1 MASLKC
7 SHCGFGIHYH
17 DEPNGVEYTALSQEL
32 WNSFSETDK
41 PIVRY
46 VLDGNDDFLCIWRC
60 PECGCIHTFE
70 AYRPIFKQAYIPCDD
85 VAIYTESKKYLV
97 FIDFLFEDI
106 SERGLSA
113 KEFANGGKYSSDS
126 FFYAMIN
133 NECVIVYSDE
143 TCTKEIRKYKA
154 IETKTIE

>member
-32 WNSFSETDK
+32 WNSFSKTDK

-70 AYRPIFKQAYIPCDD
+70 AYRPIFKHAYIPCDD

-143 TCTKEIRKYKA
+143 TCTKEIRKYKS
-154 IETKTIE
+154 IETKIIE

>member
-17 DEPNGVEYTALSQEL
+17 DEPNGVEYTALSQDL
-32 WNSFSETDK
+32 WNSFSKTDK

-143 TCTKEIRKYKA
+143 TCTKEIKKYKS
-154 IETKTIE
+154 IETKNIK

>member
-32 WNSFSETDK
+32 WNSFSKTDK
-41 PIVRY
+41 LIVRY

-143 TCTKEIRKYKA
+143 TCTKEIRKYKS
-154 IETKTIE
+154 IETKIIE

>member
-32 WNSFSETDK
+32 WNSFSKTDK

-70 AYRPIFKQAYIPCDD
+70 AYRPIFKQAYIPCNN
-85 VAIYTESKKYLV
+85 VNSSTEARKHLV

-106 SERGLSA
+106 SERGLTA
-113 KEFANGGKYSSDS
+113 KEFANIGKYPTDK
-126 FFYAMIN
+126 FFYTMIDN
-133 NECVIVYSDE
+133 KSIIVYSDE
-143 TCTKEIRKYKA
+143 KCTKEIRRYKA
-154 IETKTIE
+154 IETFME

>member
-17 DEPNGVEYTALSQEL
+17 DEPNGVEYTALSQDL
-32 WNSFSETDK
+32 WNSFSKTDK

-97 FIDFLFEDI
+97 FIYFLFEDI

-143 TCTKEIRKYKA
+143 TCTKEIKKYKS
-154 IETKTIE
+154 IETKNIK

>member
-32 WNSFSETDK
+32 WNSFSKTDK

-143 TCTKEIRKYKA
+143 TCTKEIRKYKS
-154 IETKTIE
+154 IETKIIE

>member
-7 SHCGFGIHYH
+7 SYCGFGIHYH
-17 DEPNGVEYTALSQEL
+17 DEPNGVEYTALSTEL
-32 WNSFSETDK
+32 WNLFSETDK
-41 PIVRY
+41 PLVLY

-70 AYRPIFKQAYIPCDD
+70 AYRPIFKQAYIPCND
-85 VAIYTESKKYLV
+85 VSIPTDARKYLV

-106 SERGLSA
+106 SEKGLTA
-113 KEFANGGKYSSDS
+113 KEFANEGEYSSDS
-126 FFYAMIN
+126 FFYTMIN
-133 NECVIVYSDE
+133 SESVIVYSDE